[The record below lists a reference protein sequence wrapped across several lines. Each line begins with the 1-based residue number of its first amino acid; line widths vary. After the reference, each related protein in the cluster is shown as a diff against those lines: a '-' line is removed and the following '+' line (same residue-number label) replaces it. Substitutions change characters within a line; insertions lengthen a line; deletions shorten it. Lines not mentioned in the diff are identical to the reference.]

1 MTTFVLIHGG
11 GSTAWD
17 WHLVSA
23 VLQESGHDV
32 VAVDLPTEDAGAT
45 LGDYTTAV
53 GSAVG
58 SAAGGSRDAVVV
70 GHSLGGFT
78 APLVC
83 DALGAAGLVYLA
95 AMIPLPGESFAD
107 WWTKTGHDSEE
118 IADDPE
124 VLYYNGVPDELAR
137 EARARERDQQGA
149 WLSLPWPGRHPE
161 VPTMAILC
169 QDDHLFPAP
178 FMRRQVRERLGIE
191 PVEIPGGHYAALGN
205 PRAVASALDGF
216 ARRIAPAPTG

>member
-1 MTTFVLIHGG
+1 MATFVLIHGG

-17 WHLVSA
+17 WHLVA
-23 VLQESGHDV
+23 EALEESGHQV

-45 LGDYTTAV
+45 LEDYSHV
-53 GSAVG
+53 VSSAVG
-58 SAAGGSRDAVVV
+58 RTGDIVVV

-83 DALGAAGLVYLA
+83 DELGAGGLVYLA

-118 IADDPE
+118 IAEDPE
-124 VLYYNGVPDELAR
+124 VLYYNGVPDHLAR
-137 EARARERDQQGA
+137 QAQARERDQQGA
-149 WLSLPWPGRHPE
+149 WLSLPWPGRHPD

-169 QDDHLFPAP
+169 QDDHLFPAA

-191 PVEIPGGHYAALGN
+191 PLEIPGGHYAALGN

-216 ARRIAPAPTG
+216 ARVITAAPAG